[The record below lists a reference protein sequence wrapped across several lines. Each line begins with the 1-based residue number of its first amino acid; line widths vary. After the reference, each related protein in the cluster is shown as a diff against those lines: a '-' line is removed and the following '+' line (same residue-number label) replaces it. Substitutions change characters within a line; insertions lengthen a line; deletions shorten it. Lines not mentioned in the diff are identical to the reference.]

1 MCAVLDDLVIALY
14 VTVDELLGKRPGPG
28 RPPKLSDAEL
38 VCLAVAQVL
47 LGCDSERRWLR
58 FVSRRLRHLFP
69 YVPGQPGYN
78 RRLRA
83 AAPVLRLALEHL
95 ARTAPSW
102 WDQWR
107 LLDATPVPCGTSRET
122 VKRSDLAGWAGYG
135 YDRSHSRWYWGL
147 KLYLLAAPD
156 GMPVAWGLA
165 SPRLGEREVAAELL
179 GLASDQGLLRQGTV
193 IAADK
198 GLAGR
203 LFAQQMGELGA
214 VLVRPDRRDEPCRWG
229 SLGGIRQWIE
239 SIIGTLK
246 DQLGLE
252 RHGAHTPQGLWVRVA
267 QRLLALAA
275 GVWFNWQLG
284 MADKRSLVAY
294 DH

>member
-1 MCAVLDDLVIALY
+1 VCAVLDDLVIALY
-14 VTVDELLGKRPGPG
+14 VTVDELFGKRPGPG

-58 FVSRRLRHLFP
+58 FVGRRLRHLFP
-69 YVPGQPGYN
+69 YVPGQSGYN

-83 AAPVLRLALEHL
+83 AAPALRLTLEHL

-107 LLDATPVPCGTSRET
+107 LLDATPVPCGASRQT
-122 VKRSDLAGWAGYG
+122 VQRSALAEWASYGWE
-135 YDRSHSRWYWGL
+135 RSHSRWYWGL

-165 SPRLGEREVAAELL
+165 TPKLGEREVAAELL
-179 GLASDQGLLRQGTV
+179 GLASDQGLLRQGMV
-193 IAADK
+193 VVADK

-203 LFAQQMGELGA
+203 VFAHGVGELGA
-214 VLVRPDRRDEPCRWG
+214 VLVRPDRRDEPHRWG
-229 SLGGIRQWIE
+229 SLGGIRQWVE
-239 SIIGTLK
+239 SIIDTLK

-275 GVWFNWQLG
+275 AIWFNWQLG
-284 MADKRSLVAY
+284 VADKRSLVAY